1 MIFKE
6 NKPIYLQIAERLC
19 DEIIQECYG
28 EESRIPSVREY
39 SATLE
44 VNVNT
49 VVRSYE
55 YLQNAS
61 IIYNKRGLGYFVKEG
76 ATRAIIAQRKKE
88 FMNEELPEFLN
99 KLKQLDIPIEEI
111 VEKYH
116 SME

>member
-19 DEIIQECYG
+19 DEIIQKRYE

-39 SATLE
+39 STTLE

-49 VVRSYE
+49 VVRSYD
-55 YLQNAS
+55 YLQNAG
-61 IIYNKRGLGYFVKEG
+61 IIYNKRGLGYFVKTG
-76 ATRAIIAQRKKE
+76 AMQTIIAQRKKE
-88 FMNEELPEFLN
+88 FIDEELPEFLN

>member
-19 DEIIQECYG
+19 DEIIQGCYE
-28 EESRIPSVREY
+28 EESRIPSVREN

-61 IIYNKRGLGYFVKEG
+61 IIYNKRGLGYFVK
-76 ATRAIIAQRKKE
+76 KE